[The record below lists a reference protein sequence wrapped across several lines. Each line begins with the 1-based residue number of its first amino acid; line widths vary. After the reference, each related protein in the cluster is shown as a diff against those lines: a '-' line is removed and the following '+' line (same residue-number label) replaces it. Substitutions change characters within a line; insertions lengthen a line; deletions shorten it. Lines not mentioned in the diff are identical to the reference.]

1 MDVTE
6 QGKIDAA
13 MIDIDGTPNKG
24 KLGANAILAISLAA
38 AKAGA
43 ASKKVPLYRYFAH
56 LAGRDKVMLP
66 VPMANV
72 LNGGVHASN
81 ALAMQEF
88 MVRMAS
94 LCLAIALSLFF
105 PFFFSRSPPLFI
117 AQFTSSLRLYPP
129 LHPPLPSMSPLQ
141 ICALDASSFS
151 EAIRWTAE
159 TYHVLKG
166 ILKKKY
172 GINSTGVGDEG
183 GFAPELKSNEE
194 GLVLLSEAIKAAGYE
209 GRIKLAMDVAA
220 SGMCARG

>member
-1 MDVTE
+1 MVHCNVLLCSRTPIRNFLSAPPLLQLQGIHEAVELRDGDKSRYAGKGVLKAVSSINTILAPKLRGLDVTE
-6 QGKIDAA
+6 QGKLDAA

-88 MVRMAS
+88 MVR
-94 LCLAIALSLFF
+94 
-105 PFFFSRSPPLFI
+105 
-117 AQFTSSLRLYPP
+117 
-129 LHPPLPSMSPLQ
+129 
-141 ICALDASSFS
+141 
-151 EAIRWTAE
+151 W
-159 TYHVLKG
+159 
-166 ILKKKY
+166 
-172 GINSTGVGDEG
+172 
-183 GFAPELKSNEE
+183 
-194 GLVLLSEAIKAAGYE
+194 
-209 GRIKLAMDVAA
+209 
-220 SGMCARG
+220 